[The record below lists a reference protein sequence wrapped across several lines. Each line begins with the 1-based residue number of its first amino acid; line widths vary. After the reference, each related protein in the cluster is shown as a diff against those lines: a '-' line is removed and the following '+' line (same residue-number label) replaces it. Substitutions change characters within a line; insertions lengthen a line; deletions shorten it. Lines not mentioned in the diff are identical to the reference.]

1 MSFAMMFEEVGAE
14 VEVNGSPVRG
24 DHVVF
29 TQAFVDGGKPYTMK
43 GLQQYTPTRV
53 IEEKGASGVVE
64 DITLMSVPAND
75 RAKVRIGTYVHSGV
89 PLHILSV
96 IKCAGKALTDDAADD
111 AARSMQ
117 PKVSG
122 NPADDEASDDSR
134 SGFDSYDSRDYTD
147 GDSASDSLDAGPPR
161 DICQEL
167 ARFAAEA
174 MQFED
179 CMLDALMASAPP
191 AEAPKVETHAAA
203 LESESESQI
212 GDAAQLDALDGGIYE
227 QCAPTWGAPWVR

>member
-1 MSFAMMFEEVGAE
+1 MMFEEVGAE

-122 NPADDEASDDSR
+122 NLADDEASVDSR
-134 SGFDSYDSRDYTD
+134 SGFDSHDSRDYKS
-147 GDSASDSLDAGPPR
+147 GDSASDNMDL
-161 DICQEL
+161 
-167 ARFAAEA
+167 
-174 MQFED
+174 
-179 CMLDALMASAPP
+179 APP
-191 AEAPKVETHAAA
+191 CGGTLNALALTVETHTKAA
-203 LESESESQI
+203 
-212 GDAAQLDALDGGIYE
+212 
-227 QCAPTWGAPWVR
+227 